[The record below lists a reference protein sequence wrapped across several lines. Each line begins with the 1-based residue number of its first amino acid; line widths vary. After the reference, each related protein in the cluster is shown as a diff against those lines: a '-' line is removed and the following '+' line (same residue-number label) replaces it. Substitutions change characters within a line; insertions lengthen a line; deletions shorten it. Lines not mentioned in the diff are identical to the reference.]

1 MFDDEPGRP
10 QRGGR
15 GTVTAGPSGR
25 SKALLVTGAV
35 LLVLFLIL
43 TGLSSFWTER
53 LWFVSVDYGSVFTT
67 LLLTRITLFAV
78 FGLVMALV
86 VALNMW
92 LAYRYRPTF
101 RPPSPEQTSLE
112 RYREAVA
119 PMRKWLVLGIALLM
133 GAFAGTS
140 AAGQWRNYLLWRN
153 GGSFDRS
160 DPYFSRDVGFFVFDL
175 PAYHYVVDFVMA
187 AAVVGLMAAAVV
199 HYLYGGIRLQPGS
212 DRLSGAAQVQLS
224 VLLGVFVLAKGV
236 DYWIDRYDL
245 LTDSSGLITGMT
257 YTAENAELPAKEI
270 LAAIAVICAV
280 LFFVNVWRRTW
291 ILPGVGLG
299 LLLLSAVL
307 LGLVWPGL
315 VQRFQVTPTEADRE
329 EPYIQAN
336 IDATRDAYQLE
347 DTVVEP
353 YTAESDVAG
362 EQLAAAAI
370 GAEGIRLVDP
380 AVVPPTFEQSQ
391 QVRGYYSVPPV
402 LDVDRYPVNGI
413 ERDMVLGVRELN
425 QAGISEGSQNWQNLH
440 TVYTHGYGVIAAF
453 GNQRPASND
462 EAISGA
468 SSGDGLAFAEQDLPP
483 RGELTDQSPDGY
495 EGRIYFGENSPSYS
509 IVGKASEDADDVEL
523 DLPSGTESSDGS
535 DATNTYDGA
544 DGVSVGNLFN
554 KLLYAV
560 KFGEPNIVL
569 SGRVNENSKILYDRD
584 PALRVEKVAPWLTV
598 DSDPFPAVI
607 DGRVQWILDGYTL
620 SDRFPQSEKESFDE
634 MTDDSLAN
642 DNQFQTLPTDEV
654 NYIRNAVKATV
665 DAYDGT
671 VRLYAWDE
679 SDPMLDAWMSAFPD
693 TVEPRS
699 AISDELM
706 DHLRYPEDMFKAQR
720 YQLAPYHVTDASD
733 FYEANDRWE
742 VPADPNDGRFLQP
755 PYRLSL
761 PQEDGADDVFSL
773 TSVYTPVNRENL
785 ASFVSVDADAAE
797 DEYGTIRIRRLPSTS
812 QVPGPAQIANAIGSD
827 TGVTALTL
835 PLENSGAT
843 VVRGNLL
850 TVPVA
855 GQLLYVQ
862 PIYALRS
869 AGEGNFP
876 VLRYVAVSFGQD
888 SVGVGETLGEALYD
902 VLSLPG
908 DPPDTQDDP
917 GGEDPGGQDPQEG
930 NAGGG
935 GGEPTGTVNEQIRD
949 LLDQADQAFTDAQEA
964 LDAGDL
970 QGYQDANDN
979 AQDLI
984 EQAIELSEGGGGG
997 TDGAAG
1003 GSTDGATGGGDAE
1016 N

>member
-25 SKALLVTGAV
+25 SKALLITGAV
-35 LLVLFLIL
+35 LLVAFLVL

-67 LLLTRITLFAV
+67 LLVTRIVLFAV
-78 FGLVMALV
+78 FGLLMALV

-140 AAGQWRNYLLWRN
+140 GAGQWRNYLLWRN

-160 DPYFSRDVGFFVFDL
+160 DPYFDLDAGFYVFDL
-175 PAYHYVVDFVMA
+175 PAYHYVVDFTMA

-199 HYLYGGIRLQPGS
+199 HYLYGGIRLQPGA

-245 LTDSSGLITGMT
+245 LTDGSGLITGMT

-299 LLLLSAVL
+299 LLLLSAIL

-315 VQRFQVTPTEADRE
+315 VQRFQVLPTEADRE

-353 YTAESDVAG
+353 YSPELDPD
-362 EQLAAAAI
+362 EEPLAAAAL

-402 LDVDRYPVNGI
+402 LDVDRYPVNGV

-425 QAGISEGSQNWQNLH
+425 QSGISEGSQNWQNLH

-462 EAISGA
+462 EAVIGA
-468 SSGDGLAFAEQDLPP
+468 SGDGLAFAEQDLPP

-509 IVGKASEDADDVEL
+509 IVGKASEDAQDVEL
-523 DLPSGTESSDGS
+523 DLPSGTESEDGS

-554 KLLYAV
+554 QLLYAV

-569 SGRVNENSKILYDRD
+569 SGRVNDNSKILYDRD

-620 SDRFPQSEKESFDE
+620 TDRFPQSEKESFDE

-671 VRLYAWDE
+671 VTLYAWDE
-679 SDPMLDAWMSAFPD
+679 SDPMLQAWMGAFPG
-693 TVEPRS
+693 TVQPRS
-699 AISDELM
+699 EISDELL

-761 PQEDGADDVFSL
+761 PQGGGRDDVFSL

-785 ASFVSVDADAAE
+785 ASFVSVDADAA
-797 DEYGTIRIRRLPSTS
+797 DDNYGTIRIRRLPSTS

-827 TGVTALTL
+827 TGVTELTL

-850 TVPVA
+850 TIPVA

-888 SVGVGETLGEALYD
+888 RVGVGETLGEALYD
-902 VLSLPG
+902 VLGLEGP
-908 DPPDTQDDP
+908 PPDTEDDP
-917 GGEDPGGQDPQEG
+917 GGTDGGGEEQQG
-930 NAGGG
+930 NAGG
-935 GGEPTGTVNEQIRD
+935 GGEPTGTVDEQIRD
-949 LLDQADQAFTDAQEA
+949 LLDQADQAFSDAQDA

-970 QGYQDANDN
+970 QGYQEANDQ
-979 AQDLI
+979 AQSLI
-984 EQAIELSEGGGGG
+984 EQAIELSEGQPSGGAGG
-997 TDGAAG
+997 DTAG
-1003 GSTDGATGGGDAE
+1003 GSGQ